1 MTRRPV
7 RHVLR
12 DADGVVQQSVMLG
25 GEIDALTSH
34 LGEGTTDW
42 LLRTFPADGPVLR
55 GRADVVP
62 LLAEALLASGSDAD
76 PQRVYDELWLAVEVS
91 PESLAVAR
99 SLRASGV
106 GVHLATNQDRGRAA
120 YMKAELGY
128 DEVFDSSFYSSD
140 VGWAKPSAE
149 YFTHVV
155 DALGAGPDE
164 VLFVDDSQTNVDGA
178 GFAGLRAERWEIGDG
193 MDTLHVLLS
202 AHGLTAV

>member
-1 MTRRPV
+1 VTRPPV
-7 RHVLR
+7 RHLLL
-12 DADGVVQQSVMLG
+12 DADGVVQQSVTPG
-25 GEIDALTSH
+25 GELDALTAH

-62 LLAEALLASGSDAD
+62 LLAEALLANGSGTD
-76 PQRVYDELWLAVEVS
+76 PQRVYDDLWLAIEVS

-99 SLRASGV
+99 TLRASGV

-128 DEVFDSSFYSSD
+128 DDVFDSSFYSSD
-140 VGWAKPSAE
+140 VGWAKPSTE
-149 YFTHVV
+149 FFTHVV
-155 DALGAGPDE
+155 GALGARPDE

-178 GFAGLRAERWEIGDG
+178 SAAGLRAERWEIADG
-193 MDTLHVLLS
+193 MDPLRALLS
-202 AHGLTAV
+202 SHGLTID

>member
-7 RHVLR
+7 RHVLL
-12 DADGVVQQSVMLG
+12 DADGVVQQSVTLG
-25 GEIDALTSH
+25 GEIDALTGH

-42 LLRTFPADGPVLR
+42 LTRTFPADGPVLR

-62 LLAEALLASGSDAD
+62 LLAEALLANGSDAD
-76 PQRVYDELWLAVEVS
+76 PQRVYDDLWLAIEVS

-99 SLRASGV
+99 ALRASGV

-128 DEVFDSSFYSSD
+128 DAVFDSSFYSSD

-149 YFTHVV
+149 FFAHVV
-155 DALGAGPDE
+155 GALGARPDE

-178 GFAGLRAERWEIGDG
+178 GAAGLHAERWEIGDG
-193 MDTLHVLLS
+193 MDALRALLS
-202 AHGLTAV
+202 TYGLNAG

>member
-1 MTRRPV
+1 MTPPPV
-7 RHVLR
+7 RHVLL
-12 DADGVVQQSVMLG
+12 DADGVVQRSVTLG
-25 GEIDALTSH
+25 GEIDALTAH

-62 LLAEALLASGSDAD
+62 LLAEALLANGSQAD
-76 PQRVYDELWLAVEVS
+76 PQRVYDDLWLAIEVS

-99 SLRASGV
+99 TLRASGV

-128 DEVFDSSFYSSD
+128 DDVFDSSFYSSD
-140 VGWAKPSAE
+140 IGWAKPSAE
-149 YFTHVV
+149 LFTHVV
-155 DALGAGPDE
+155 DALRARPDE

-178 GFAGLRAERWEIGDG
+178 SSAGLHAERWEIGEG
-193 MDTLHVLLS
+193 LASLRALLS
-202 AHGLTAV
+202 SYGLTTD